1 MTIPAMAPPDKDLED
16 DEFSTSAA
24 SLSGATIGVDV
35 TVSVTGSPEMVT
47 TRVLVTG
54 EGVADSG
61 IDDEL
66 VHPVV
71 ESGSSVDDVEDGG
84 GGVELELDVVRGGGD
99 EDCGRAWS
107 A

>member
-1 MTIPAMAPPDKDLED
+1 MTMPAIAPPERDLEE

-24 SLSGATIGVDV
+24 SLSGATMGVEV

-66 VHPVV
+66 VHSVV
-71 ESGSSVDDVEDGG
+71 DSGSSVDEVEDGAG
-84 GGVELELDVVRGGGD
+84 GGVELELDTVRGGGD
-99 EDCGRAWS
+99 DDY
-107 A
+107 